1 MTEGSEVSGW
11 LMYTLSGVGGEK
23 YPRVA
28 ERLGFK
34 STPGQPSLRQTTS
47 LLKNLLTAKAT
58 QPQAG
63 LLLGAKA
70 SGSTQVLV
78 GFLACTGT
86 HTHTH
91 THHHHHHLG
100 LLQNVP

>member
-1 MTEGSEVSGW
+1 MADVNTKR
-11 LMYTLSGVGGEK
+11 GGDEK

-34 STPGQPSLRQTTS
+34 STPRQPSLRQTTP

-63 LLLGAKA
+63 LLLGTKA

-91 THHHHHHLG
+91 HHHHHHHLG